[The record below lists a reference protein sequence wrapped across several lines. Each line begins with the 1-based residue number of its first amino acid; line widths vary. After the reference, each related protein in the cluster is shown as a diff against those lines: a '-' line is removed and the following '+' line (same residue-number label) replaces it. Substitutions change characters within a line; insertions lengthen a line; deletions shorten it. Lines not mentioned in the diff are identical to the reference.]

1 MGENREDQG
10 KNTEGR
16 VGEPGFGSAAESGA
30 ESAAETA
37 AAGTSADAEAGS
49 SGVPSGTSASASDAA
64 SGSESVSEAAGTAS
78 HEAGAASASSESAS
92 DNAAETG
99 SDSAEPGPYVRLQ
112 DFEADGP
119 VELDL
124 GVTIGRVEVV
134 LGRESGVTV
143 RLQHDAGEQPSWVNG
158 VSSLLSW
165 VGEKFGDQ
173 FGGMPEFSVADAVR
187 QARIE
192 KTGNR
197 VVVRAAKAWQLRN
210 VPVAV
215 TVHAPAG
222 SHLEVRAG
230 SADVKVTGAAGRADI
245 LTGSGEVSLERADGA
260 ATIRTGTGAVKLGPT
275 LAGLQLR
282 SGSGSVEAASIAG
295 PATLGTGTGNVWLGA
310 IEGDV
315 MARTGSGDLSVADA
329 AAGSLEL
336 ITGSGEVRVGVRSGV
351 RAEVE
356 LASAAGRVSS
366 ELDVSDTPPEGA
378 VALKVRARTGTGNAV
393 VTRAAG

>member
-1 MGENREDQG
+1 M
-10 KNTEGR
+10 
-16 VGEPGFGSAAESGA
+16 
-30 ESAAETA
+30 
-37 AAGTSADAEAGS
+37 
-49 SGVPSGTSASASDAA
+49 
-64 SGSESVSEAAGTAS
+64 
-78 HEAGAASASSESAS
+78 
-92 DNAAETG
+92 
-99 SDSAEPGPYVRLQ
+99 Q

-134 LGRESGVTV
+134 LGPEPGVAV
-143 RLQHDAGEQPSWVNG
+143 RLRHDAGEQPSWVNG

-173 FGGMPEFSVADAVR
+173 FGGLPEFSVADAVR

-215 TVHAPAG
+215 TVRAPAG

-230 SADVKVTGAAGRADI
+230 SADVTVTGAAGRADI

-282 SGSGSVEAASIAG
+282 SGSGSVEAASISG

-310 IEGDV
+310 VEGDV

-329 AAGSLEL
+329 ASGSLEL
-336 ITGSGEVRVGVRSGV
+336 ITGSGEVRVGIRSGV

-366 ELDVSDTPPEGA
+366 ELDVSETPPEGA

>member
-16 VGEPGFGSAAESGA
+16 VGEPGFGTADAEPVSSGA
-30 ESAAETA
+30 ADA
-37 AAGTSADAEAGS
+37 AAGETSAGEDTVS
-49 SGVPSGTSASASDAA
+49 RASAASEKADNESD
-64 SGSESVSEAAGTAS
+64 AGTAS
-78 HEAGAASASSESAS
+78 SETGASSASAESTSDSS
-92 DNAAETG
+92 AAGTG

-210 VPVAV
+210 VPVSV

-230 SADVKVTGAAGRADI
+230 SADVKVSGAAGRADI

-310 IEGDV
+310 VEGDV

-329 AAGSLEL
+329 ASGSLEL
-336 ITGSGEVRVGVRSGV
+336 ITGSGEVRVGIRGGV